1 MAEIA
6 VLCANDHDVKLVS
19 IIDPSS
25 KLKRYAGIPI
35 HSDFSNLND
44 FDALIVTD
52 LGSPQREF
60 DKLVEHYG
68 VDCVFAPAI
77 LKVSSEPKS
86 QVIGGD
92 HV

>member
-6 VLCANDHDVKLVS
+6 VLCANDHNIKLVS
-19 IIDPSS
+19 IIDPST
-25 KLKRYAGIPI
+25 KLNKYAGIPI
-35 HSDFSNLND
+35 HSDFSNLDD

-77 LKVSSEPKS
+77 LKVSSESKT
-86 QVIGGD
+86 QGIGCAHG
-92 HV
+92 